1 MHVYWRWS
9 SGVNFQVCELLL
21 DRVHI
26 FDLVLFILSC
36 FKIGCL
42 IRYELAE
49 KVAVK
54 VSGGRIWVDP
64 LRWINDAVLLRMDV
78 LSLGRHHLS

>member
-1 MHVYWRWS
+1 MHVHLRS

-36 FKIGCL
+36 FKIGWL

-49 KVAVK
+49 KAAMK
-54 VSGGRIWVDP
+54 VSGGSFLIEI
-64 LRWINDAVLLRMDV
+64 LRWINDAVLVRMDV